1 MNWNNIF
8 QSIVDTWLP
17 LFEFI
22 GIIAILAIIV
32 YFIKKKKK

>member
-17 LFEFI
+17 LLGFV
-22 GIIAILAIIV
+22 GVIAILAIIV